1 MRSAPLDAETLEACI
16 AAAVA
21 APSFF
26 NAQPWRFRLDP
37 QTLAFEVRAAPER
50 SFNLRVAVSHFGWT
64 PVVRLLPRPEDPGLL
79 AVVRPT
85 GALRRPTAEHRGDLS
100 PAIWRRHSSRL
111 PFIGRPLPPQAR
123 AELAEAAHTEGA
135 SLTFPEA
142 AETARLLGVSA
153 QAEQRNRADADRGAE
168 SRRWVRRGPD
178 DTGLPQSAL
187 GPQDARERVPMRDF
201 TAERLSAKDFE
212 AAPAIAL
219 LRTEHDRR
227 TDWLRAGEALEH
239 VLLVATALG
248 LRASLLHQPMEWPDL
263 RRFLSPDPDH
273 TGHPQMLIRLGYGSE
288 GPATPHRA
296 PRAVLD
302 MEVPNRWP
310 FPSAGGHCR
319 PAATETASSFRSPN
333 RAVGTS
339 GWISKTPPRCVV
351 RSMTRKW
358 PSGFTSRSL
367 PSWAS
372 TRFLARHSTR
382 SPLQSMKVTGR
393 RSSTRSGR
401 RPAVRASI
409 RAESG
414 DAVRMSISPRTSTTV
429 APPTTRSVW
438 QSSGLACFSAI

>member
-26 NAQPWRFRLDP
+26 NTQPWRFRLDP
-37 QTLAFEVRAAPER
+37 ETLAFEVRAAPER
-50 SFNLRVAVSHFGWT
+50 SLHHADPVGRALHLSVGASVFNLRVAVSHFGWT

-85 GALRRPTAEHRGDLS
+85 GALRRSTTEHRGDLY

-111 PFIGRPLPPQAR
+111 PFTGRPLPPQER

-142 AETARLLGVSA
+142 AETARLLGLSA
-153 QAEQRNRADADRGAE
+153 QAEQRNRADADRGTE

-187 GPQDARERVPMRDF
+187 GPQDARERLPMRDF
-201 TAERLSAKDFE
+201 TAERHPERLSAKDFE
-212 AAPAIAL
+212 IAPAIAL

-273 TGHPQMLIRLGYGSE
+273 TGHPQMLIRLGYGPE
-288 GPATPHRA
+288 GPATPRRA

-302 MEVPNRWP
+302 TEVPNR
-310 FPSAGGHCR
+310 
-319 PAATETASSFRSPN
+319 
-333 RAVGTS
+333 
-339 GWISKTPPRCVV
+339 
-351 RSMTRKW
+351 
-358 PSGFTSRSL
+358 
-367 PSWAS
+367 
-372 TRFLARHSTR
+372 
-382 SPLQSMKVTGR
+382 
-393 RSSTRSGR
+393 
-401 RPAVRASI
+401 
-409 RAESG
+409 
-414 DAVRMSISPRTSTTV
+414 
-429 APPTTRSVW
+429 
-438 QSSGLACFSAI
+438 